1 MENNKI
7 TPLARFWLLLKPD
20 KKEIKNVYIYAFFNG
35 LVSLSL
41 PLGIQAIIN
50 LIQGGSIS
58 TSWFVLVT
66 FVIMGI
72 TISGVLQI
80 QQLKITEYLQ
90 QRIFTR
96 AAFEFAYRIPRI
108 KLEALYNHYAPE
120 LMNRFFDVT
129 SVQKGLSKILLD
141 FSAASIQILFGLI
154 LLSLYHPFFIIYSL
168 ILIILVY
175 TIFKLTSAKG
185 LSTSL
190 YESKYKYKV
199 VHWLEELARTSVSFK
214 LAGNSELPM
223 QKVDEYTGDYINSRD
238 SHFRVLK
245 NQYTLMVIFKVLVS
259 AGLLIVGSLL
269 VMDQQMN
276 IGQFVAAEII
286 ILLVLGA
293 VEKLILSLESIY
305 DILTSLEKIGQVT
318 DLELEKNSGY
328 DFEVKNGGMAIEM
341 LDLSFKYPEQT
352 NYILKNVSIVI
363 TPGERVLL
371 KGDRNSGKAT
381 LLNLFAGL
389 YTIKE
394 GNLILDT
401 LPIGNYNP
409 NKLRGSIGDCLM
421 NELLFEGSVMENIT
435 MGREKASYEN
445 VLWAVDN
452 LELGEFVK
460 RLPLG
465 LDTIYNPQGKQFSK
479 GIVDKI
485 ILARSVADKPKLLLI
500 KDVFSSFYQEE
511 KNRIFKFLTSDNNDW
526 TLITASNDKNLLDMM
541 NTVYS
546 VQNKV
551 ITKI

>member
-1 MENNKI
+1 
-7 TPLARFWLLLKPD
+7 
-20 KKEIKNVYIYAFFNG
+20 
-35 LVSLSL
+35 
-41 PLGIQAIIN
+41 
-50 LIQGGSIS
+50 
-58 TSWFVLVT
+58 
-66 FVIMGI
+66 
-72 TISGVLQI
+72 
-80 QQLKITEYLQ
+80 
-90 QRIFTR
+90 
-96 AAFEFAYRIPRI
+96 
-108 KLEALYNHYAPE
+108 
-120 LMNRFFDVT
+120 
-129 SVQKGLSKILLD
+129 
-141 FSAASIQILFGLI
+141 
-154 LLSLYHPFFIIYSL
+154 
-168 ILIILVY
+168 
-175 TIFKLTSAKG
+175 
-185 LSTSL
+185 
-190 YESKYKYKV
+190 
-199 VHWLEELARTSVSFK
+199 
-214 LAGNSELPM
+214 
-223 QKVDEYTGDYINSRD
+223 
-238 SHFRVLK
+238 
-245 NQYTLMVIFKVLVS
+245 
-259 AGLLIVGSLL
+259 
-269 VMDQQMN
+269 
-276 IGQFVAAEII
+276 
-286 ILLVLGA
+286 
-293 VEKLILSLESIY
+293 
-305 DILTSLEKIGQVT
+305 
-318 DLELEKNSGY
+318 
-328 DFEVKNGGMAIEM
+328 M

-371 KGDRNSGKAT
+371 KGDSNSGKAT